1 MKDDPNEL
9 LSTAQ
14 VASRLGVTRQ
24 RILELIEGER
34 LPATKVGR
42 AYVVRLGDVT
52 ALTLNKV
59 GRPATK
65 KAKDKK

>member
-1 MKDDPNEL
+1 MKDDPNAL

-24 RILELIEGER
+24 RILELIEEER
-34 LPATKVGR
+34 LPAQKVGR
-42 AYVVRLGDVT
+42 AYVVRLGDVA
-52 ALTLNKV
+52 ALTLNPV

-65 KAKDKK
+65 KGKAKK